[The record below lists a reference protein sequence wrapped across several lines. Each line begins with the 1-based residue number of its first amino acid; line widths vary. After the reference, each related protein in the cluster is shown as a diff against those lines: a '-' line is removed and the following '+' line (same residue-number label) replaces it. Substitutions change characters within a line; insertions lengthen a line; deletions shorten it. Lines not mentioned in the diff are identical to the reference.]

1 LKVNV
6 NQTISS
12 PLFNEPMR
20 VVTITPGGSEVY
32 VLGLVG
38 TKSQTFRQVNLT
50 VSQIEDLEIIDS
62 AYTYAGNANL
72 LRLGLQ
78 AYMLGIAYEFDPYF
92 GLSISRVDPLP
103 HQLEAVYDYFLKLA
117 RIRFLLADDAGAGK
131 TIMAGLLIKELKLRG
146 LADRILIV
154 CPSNLSFQ
162 WQRELLEKFDEKFT
176 VLKGSNIRNQFGS
189 NQWLEHNRIITSLDL
204 AKREDILPGLKQSH
218 WDLVIVDE
226 AHRMSCSTG
235 GKTARYQLGEYLRD
249 ITDHFVLLTA
259 TPHKGDPENF
269 TYFLQLLD
277 KDVFADVKSIRHA
290 MENQRAPFY
299 LRRTKEA
306 MVYFPERDNAG
317 NWLQAKIF
325 TKRITQ
331 TIAFQIEG
339 AEFELYRNITNYV
352 KRQSALAAAD
362 GSNPRA
368 KAIGFLM
375 SMYQRRLA
383 SSTFA
388 MRKSLIN
395 RANRLEDAL
404 KDAYKLAN
412 EAPPSIPDEEEW
424 EEMEEYEREK
434 LEQILEAMSLV
445 QNKELVKA
453 EIADLRAFAKEAEA
467 VEQANQEAK
476 LAKLRFLLQQEG
488 FFEHR
493 DRRLLIFTEFKDTL
507 YYLEEKLKSWG
518 FAVGCI
524 HGSMKPGSRNEPGT
538 RLHSEQMFREGQIQI
553 LLATEAAGEGIN
565 LQVCNIM
572 FNYDIP
578 WNPNRL
584 EQRMGRIHRYGQKKD
599 CLIFNFVAENTIE
612 GMVLKKLLEKLQNI
626 RDALDDDA
634 VFNVVGEVM
643 PSDQIERILRD
654 YYAGK
659 LGDAD
664 LELRILQNVDE
675 DRFRAICQNA
685 LEGLASKK
693 LNLSMLIER
702 RALAQERRVVP
713 ETIHRFINETAKIAS
728 FTIKDHPSLA
738 HSFDLGKT
746 PAHLKSYESE
756 RDWKLPALANQ
767 YPRCTTDRTT
777 SEKHNLE
784 WVTPGHPLFEA
795 LRRFTESKA
804 RKELGSGAAYYS
816 LQHSEPVRLDFYR
829 ARIVDGLGI
838 VIHERLFVVEIAEYK
853 EPILREPTIIGDFIA
868 AESEIELPAVAF
880 SEEALNWLNDNAFM
894 PFLNEIKAEREDEIK
909 RVEKHVEL
917 SLTEIIGKADQ
928 EIGKLEDEIKLGVAG
943 AEGRLA
949 IAENHQ
955 ANMIARREK
964 RRKELQQQKS
974 LTLQGVERITS
985 IVVLPHP
992 EAQSDSLK
1000 NLKPNYETEAIA
1012 MKVVMEYEESSGRK
1026 VFDVHEKNL
1035 GYDITS
1041 LDVSSGELRLI
1052 EVKGIGAESGTI
1064 ILTPNERRV
1073 AEDRPDCFW
1082 LYVVTNCNTAPQ
1094 LQAPILNPAQYQWN
1108 EVKKVQ
1114 HYTISTAKI
1123 VEGNRNGT
1131 RI

>member
-1 LKVNV
+1 MRVSEGQVVMGSK
-6 NQTISS
+6 
-12 PLFNEPMR
+12 FNEPMK
-20 VVTITPGGSEVY
+20 VVTISQGGNDIV

-38 TKSQTFRQVNLT
+38 TRSQIYRQVHLT
-50 VSQIEDLEIIDS
+50 TKDIEQLDIIDNS
-62 AYTYAGNANL
+62 YRYNGDAAL

-92 GLSISRVDPLP
+92 GLSISKVDPLP

-146 LADRILIV
+146 LADRILVV

-162 WQRELLEKFDEKFT
+162 WQRELLEKLDEKFT
-176 VLKGSNIRNQFGS
+176 VLKGSDIRGQFGS
-189 NQWLEHNRIITSLDL
+189 NQWLEHHRIITSLDL

-218 WDLVIVDE
+218 WDMVIVDE

-249 ITDHFVLLTA
+249 ITDHMVLLTA

-306 MVYFPERDNAG
+306 MVYFPERDSSG

-331 TIAFQIEG
+331 TIAFQIDG
-339 AEFELYRNITNYV
+339 AEFDLYRNITNYV
-352 KRQSALAAAD
+352 KRQSTLAAAED
-362 GSNPRA
+362 NNPRA

-383 SSTFA
+383 SSTYA
-388 MRKSLIN
+388 MRRSLIN
-395 RANRLEDAL
+395 RANRLEDNL
-404 KDAYKLAN
+404 KDAFKLAN
-412 EAPPSIPDEEEW
+412 QAPPPIPDDDEW

-434 LEQILEAMSLV
+434 LEQIIEAMTLV
-445 QNKELVKA
+445 QNRDLLAA

-467 VEQANQEAK
+467 VELSNQEAK
-476 LAKLRFLLQQEG
+476 LAKLGFLLRQEG

-507 YYLEEKLKSWG
+507 FYLEEKLKSWG

-538 RLHSEQMFREGQIQI
+538 RLYSEQMFREGQIQV

-584 EQRMGRIHRYGQKKD
+584 EQRMGRIHRYGQKKN

-713 ETIHRFINETAKIAS
+713 ETIHRFIKDAAKVAN
-728 FTIKDHPSLA
+728 FTVKDHPSLA
-738 HSFDLGKT
+738 HSFDLAKT
-746 PAHLKSYESE
+746 PVHLKAYESKP
-756 RDWKLPALANQ
+756 DWKLPELANH
-767 YPRCTTDRTT
+767 YPRCTTDRAT

-795 LRRFTESKA
+795 LRRHTENKA
-804 RKELGSGAAYYS
+804 REVLGSGAAYYS
-816 LQHSEPVRLDFYR
+816 LKHSEPVRLDFYR
-829 ARIVDGLGI
+829 ARVVDGLGI
-838 VIHERLFVVEIAEYK
+838 VIHERLFVVEVNEYQD
-853 EPILREPTIIGDFIA
+853 PVLREPAVIGDFVP
-868 AESEIELPAVAF
+868 AEQGNELPAVVY
-880 SEEALNWLNDNAFM
+880 SEEALNWLYENAFM
-894 PFLNEIKAEREDEIK
+894 PFLNEIKAEREDEIM

-917 SLTEIIGKADQ
+917 SLREIIGKADQ

-955 ANMIARREK
+955 ANMISRREK
-964 RRKELQQQKS
+964 RRKELQQQNS
-974 LTLQGVERITS
+974 LTLQSVERITS

-992 EAQSDSLK
+992 EAQSETMK
-1000 NLKPNYETEAIA
+1000 NLKPNLETEAIA
-1012 MKVVMEYEESSGRK
+1012 MKVVMEYEESQGRK
-1026 VFDVHEKNL
+1026 VFDVHAKNL

-1041 LDVSSGELRLI
+1041 LDIRSGELRLI

-1082 LYVVTNCNTAPQ
+1082 LYVVTNCNTEPK
-1094 LQAPILNPAQYQWN
+1094 LQPPILNPAKYEWN

-1114 HYTISTAKI
+1114 HYTISTMQL
-1123 VEGNRNGT
+1123 VEDGGNVT
-1131 RI
+1131 